1 MKKLPV
7 IAVIRE
13 AYDFTF
19 ANLGAIIGL
28 IWLPMVLVTVGE
40 FFVSQQYGPQIA
52 AALAAGDPNAAGTA
66 AVVMFLFALAALAFY
81 AMILTSV
88 TQLAMGQRQP
98 GAMLHFTFG
107 ALEWRVFR
115 TLFGVTLFLMPGYLL
130 LAVSGS
136 RAPGGGAITP
146 QGAAAMLTTAAL
158 LCALIYFA
166 VRLTG
171 VILPVVVSDG
181 KAVIVRAWTLSA
193 GNFWRL
199 LGVMAG
205 VVVPLYIVMLFAMA
219 VVVSTGLTPGAMPTP
234 EEVQAINAANR
245 PLISGLS
252 FLVAP
257 LLIGLTVSASVI
269 SWRALS
275 QNGNRADISA

>member
-1 MKKLPV
+1 VKKLPV
-7 IAVIRE
+7 IAIIRE

-40 FFVSQQYGPQIA
+40 FFVSQNYGSQVQ
-52 AALAAGDPNAAGTA
+52 AALEAGDANAVGPA
-66 AVVMFLFALAALAFY
+66 ALVMFLFALAALALY
-81 AMILTSV
+81 AMIFTAV
-88 TQLAMGQRQP
+88 TQLAMGQRAP

-115 TLFGVTLFLMPGYLL
+115 TLFGIVLFLLPGYLL
-130 LAVSGS
+130 LLLSSGRLDAAS
-136 RAPGGGAITP
+136 IGTP
-146 QGAAAMLTTAAL
+146 QGAASLLTTAVL
-158 LCALIYFA
+158 VCAMIYFA

-171 VILPVVVSDG
+171 VLLPVVITDG
-181 KAVIVRAWTLSA
+181 KAIIVRAWTLGA

-205 VVVPLYIVMLFAMA
+205 VILPLYIVMIFVMA
-219 VVVSTGLTPGAMPTP
+219 GIVGSGLTPGAMPTP
-234 EEVQAINAANR
+234 EEVRAISAANR
-245 PLISGLS
+245 PLIAGLG

-257 LLIGLTVSASVI
+257 LLIGLTVSASVFC
-269 SWRALS
+269 WRALN
-275 QNGNRADISA
+275 QNGARTDISA